1 MLKDRQQTAMALKDT
16 LGHAIANVMRRT
28 IPEHTLL
35 NVPESDKILLQNIV
49 HLVQDS
55 ITDVNVSLM
64 EVEKGVDVYII
75 RLPMSMRTFT
85 VTLEQLRQI
94 QAYSPAR
101 IHDASV
107 TLASDTP
114 YITLRVTT
122 EARPLMY
129 SEIDIIR
136 IRKRRCVQ

>member
-1 MLKDRQQTAMALKDT
+1 MAAKDT
-16 LGHAIANVMRRT
+16 LGHAIATVMRRT

-55 ITDVNVSLM
+55 IAEVNVSLM
-64 EVEKGVDVYII
+64 EVDKGVEVYNI
-75 RLPMSMRTFT
+75 RLPMSVRTFT

-101 IHDASV
+101 ISDASV
-107 TLASDTP
+107 VLTSDAS

-122 EARPLMY
+122 ETRPLMY

-136 IRKRRCVQ
+136 IRKRRCV

>member
-1 MLKDRQQTAMALKDT
+1 MAGKDT
-16 LGHAIANVMRRT
+16 LGHAIATVMRRT

-55 ITDVNVSLM
+55 IAEVDVSRM
-64 EVEKGVDVYII
+64 EVEKGVEVYNI
-75 RLPMSMRTFT
+75 RLPMSVRTFT

-101 IHDASV
+101 VSDASV
-107 TLASDTP
+107 VLTSDAS

-122 EARPLMY
+122 ETRPLMY

-136 IRKRRCVQ
+136 IRKRRCV

>member
-1 MLKDRQQTAMALKDT
+1 MAAKDT

-28 IPEHTLL
+28 IPEHTLM
-35 NVPESDKILLQNIV
+35 NVPDSDKILLQNII

-55 ITDVNVSLM
+55 ITEVNVSLM
-64 EVEKGVDVYII
+64 EVEKGVEVYNI

-101 IHDASV
+101 IYDAAV
-107 TLASDTP
+107 TLNSDTP

-122 EARPLMY
+122 ETRPLMY

-136 IRKRRCVQ
+136 IRKRRCVH

>member
-1 MLKDRQQTAMALKDT
+1 MAGKDT
-16 LGHAIANVMRRT
+16 LGHAIASVMRRT
-28 IPEHTLL
+28 VPEHTLL

-55 ITDVNVSLM
+55 IAEVDVSRM
-64 EVEKGVDVYII
+64 EVEKGVEVYNI
-75 RLPMSMRTFT
+75 RLPMSVRTFT

-101 IHDASV
+101 VSDASV
-107 TLASDTP
+107 VLTSDAS

-122 EARPLMY
+122 ETRPLMY

-136 IRKRRCVQ
+136 IRKRRCV

>member
-1 MLKDRQQTAMALKDT
+1 MAAKDT

-28 IPEHTLL
+28 IPEHTLM
-35 NVPESDKILLQNIV
+35 NVSDSDKILLQNIV

-55 ITDVNVSLM
+55 ITEVNVSLM
-64 EVEKGVDVYII
+64 EVEKGVEVYNI
-75 RLPMSMRTFT
+75 RLPMAMRTFT

-101 IHDASV
+101 IYDAAV
-107 TLASDTP
+107 TLTSDTP

-136 IRKRRCVQ
+136 IRKRRCLQ

>member
-1 MLKDRQQTAMALKDT
+1 MAGKDT
-16 LGHAIANVMRRT
+16 LGHAIATVMRRT

-35 NVPESDKILLQNIV
+35 NVPESDKVLLQNIV

-55 ITDVNVSLM
+55 IAEVNVSLM
-64 EVEKGVDVYII
+64 EVEKGVEVYNI
-75 RLPMSMRTFT
+75 RLPMSVRTFT
-85 VTLEQLRQI
+85 VTLEQLRQV

-101 IHDASV
+101 ISDASV
-107 TLASDTP
+107 VLTSDAS

-122 EARPLMY
+122 ETRPLMY

-136 IRKRRCVQ
+136 IRKRRCV

>member
-1 MLKDRQQTAMALKDT
+1 MAAKDT

-28 IPEHTLL
+28 IPEHTLA
-35 NVPESDKILLQNIV
+35 NVPDSDKVLLQNIV

-55 ITDVNVSLM
+55 IPEVNVTLL
-64 EVEKGVDVYII
+64 EVDKGTEVYNMK
-75 RLPMSMRTFT
+75 LPMSMRAFF
-85 VTLEQLRQI
+85 VSLEQLRQI

-101 IHDASV
+101 ISDVSV
-107 TLASDTP
+107 GVTSDTP
-114 YITLRVTT
+114 HISLRVTT

-136 IRKRRCVQ
+136 IRKRRCVA

>member
-1 MLKDRQQTAMALKDT
+1 MAGKDT
-16 LGHAIANVMRRT
+16 LGHAIASVMRRT

-55 ITDVNVSLM
+55 IAEVDVSRM
-64 EVEKGVDVYII
+64 EVEKGVEVYNI
-75 RLPMSMRTFT
+75 RLPMSVRTFT

-101 IHDASV
+101 VSDASV
-107 TLASDTP
+107 VLTSDAS

-122 EARPLMY
+122 ETRPLMY

-136 IRKRRCVQ
+136 IRKRRCV